1 MDHKNHDKVF
11 FSTFAIVLSALFGIF
26 FICIMAAR
34 MLDTG
39 ELHKDEEG
47 SRARLEER
55 IKPLGQVITDNSEL
69 AKLQAAAPK
78 REPMSGEQVYAKLC
92 TGCHAA
98 GVMGAPKATDALAW
112 AERRKALGGL
122 DGLVASAIKGK
133 GQMPARGGDP
143 SLSDD
148 EVKASVEHILK
159 AAGI

>member
-26 FICIMAAR
+26 FICIVAAR
-34 MLDTG
+34 ILDTG
-39 ELHKDEEG
+39 EIHQDEAVTRG
-47 SRARLEER
+47 LLEER

-92 TGCHAA
+92 AGCHDA
-98 GVMGAPKATDALAW
+98 GVLGAPKTGDKLAW
-112 AERRKALGGL
+112 GERRKANGGL
-122 DGLVASAIKGK
+122 EGLVASAIKGK
-133 GQMPARGGDP
+133 NQMPAKGGDP

-148 EVKASVEHILK
+148 EVKASVEHLLK
-159 AAGI
+159 LTGI